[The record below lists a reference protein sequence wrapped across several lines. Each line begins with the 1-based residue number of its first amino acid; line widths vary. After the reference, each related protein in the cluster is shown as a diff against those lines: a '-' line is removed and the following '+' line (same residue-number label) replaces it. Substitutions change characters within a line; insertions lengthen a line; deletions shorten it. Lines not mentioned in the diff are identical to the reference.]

1 MNEQIKEEV
10 MRKILVSVLSVLA
23 LLIGGVTSAYAYDSY
38 LTSPTVGFNVKYPGA
53 GALSACKLCHI
64 NPGGGGPRNPYGI
77 DWVSHARDFG
87 AIEQLDSDG
96 DTYKNI
102 DEINAGTWP
111 GDSTSHPNATPPP
124 VACTDYSYSNWS
136 ACANG
141 QQTRTASPIPTGCS
155 GTPPVTQ
162 QPLTQACNTT
172 PPPVACTDYSYS
184 NWSACANGQQTRTA
198 SPIPTGCSGTPPVT
212 KQPLTQVC
220 NTNPPPTSGIPLPT
234 GKKVFTYNAVPTP
247 VLSSDP
253 AAAKPIGVGSVANGG
268 NTVDISVNI
277 GPFAS
282 PVDIS
287 LALYAVGVD
296 SGEVYLLNQ
305 WNSFESVHYAVAA
318 RSRRNG
324 ASEDEGDGENS
335 SDKNENL
342 TLWKM
347 NVTGVNQHVY
357 GPSPVTNLPSGPYIL
372 VLGAVPAGPGDK
384 DESPSY
390 HWVTFFFVP

>member
-1 MNEQIKEEV
+1 
-10 MRKILVSVLSVLA
+10 MRKILVSVLSVMA
-23 LLIGGVTSAYAYDSY
+23 LLIGGVTSVYAFDSY

-64 NPGGGGPRNPYGI
+64 DPAGGGPRNPYGA

-111 GDSTSHPNATPPP
+111 GDATSHPNATPPP

-136 ACANG
+136 ACTNG
-141 QQTRTASPIPTGCS
+141 QQTRTASPIPAGCS

-162 QPLTQACNTT
+162 L
-172 PPPVACTDYSYS
+172 
-184 NWSACANGQQTRTA
+184 
-198 SPIPTGCSGTPPVT
+198 
-212 KQPLTQVC
+212 PLTQVC
-220 NTNPPPTSGIPLPT
+220 NSTPPPTSGIPLPT

-253 AAAKPIGVGSVANGG
+253 AVAKPIGVGSVANGG

-305 WNSFESVHYAVAA
+305 WDSFESVHYAVAA
-318 RSRRNG
+318 RSGRNG
-324 ASEDEGDGENS
+324 SSEDEGDGENS

-357 GPSPVTNLPSGPYIL
+357 GPSPVTNLPSGTYFL